1 MHAEVIDLY
10 QFFTLSSMN
19 TLRIIFSLITIFS
32 FNVLS
37 LVNTHSQTSPS
48 YKKIQ
53 IVTSN
58 NKQINDYFYYLPL
71 PSSLNKPEFQNLK
84 QFVHQEYG
92 ENALTEPLNFLR
104 IMDWVSSRWVH
115 DGSISSSTM
124 NSLEILKAAKSG
136 RNFSCIEYAK
146 VMSDILTTHGYI
158 SRVVGITTS
167 NIAYG
172 SIGEGHAVSEVW
184 SNTLR
189 KWIFIDPQFSI
200 HAKYKGQF
208 LNFYEMYD
216 LKKRGKYNDIE
227 FEVSESYCRVN
238 RRDRKDIIKE
248 YKEFLSQYFSYM
260 MIDILKD
267 GKSILLIYGL
277 DGKDQFLTSQGGNGK
292 TSIFTD
298 NIHDMYFDL
307 NQTTILFD
315 FNIPTLDCS
324 TIVQKYD
331 IKNRQ
336 DYLSKMSEFASV
348 PDFTLSFTTNTPW
361 FSHYEVKHDE
371 KSDWKTI
378 QSINNYQWKLHD
390 GMNEIHVRSVNQSGI
405 YGVITKMQIQYQE

>member
-1 MHAEVIDLY
+1 MHAAVIDLY

-58 NKQINDYFYYLPL
+58 NKQINDHFYYLPL

-200 HAKYKGQF
+200 HARYKGQF

-227 FEVSESYCRVN
+227 FDVSDSYCRVN
-238 RRDRKDIIKE
+238 RRNRKDILME
-248 YKEFLSQYFSYM
+248 YKAFLSRYFSYM
-260 MIDILKD
+260 MIDIVKD

>member
-1 MHAEVIDLY
+1 MHAAVIDLY

-19 TLRIIFSLITIFS
+19 TLRIIFTLITIFS

-58 NKQINDYFYYLPL
+58 NKQINDHFYYLPL

-146 VMSDILTTHGYI
+146 VMSDILTALGYI

-200 HAKYKGQF
+200 HARYKGQF

-227 FEVSESYCRVN
+227 FDVSDSYCRVN
-238 RRDRKDIIKE
+238 RRNRKDILME
-248 YKEFLSQYFSYM
+248 YKAFLSRYFSYM
-260 MIDILKD
+260 MIDIVKD

-324 TIVQKYD
+324 KIVQKYD

-348 PDFTLSFTTNTPW
+348 PNFTLSFTTNTPW

>member
-1 MHAEVIDLY
+1 MSTI
-10 QFFTLSSMN
+10 
-19 TLRIIFSLITIFS
+19 RIILTLFTIFS
-32 FNVLS
+32 FNFLS
-37 LVNTHSQTSPS
+37 LVITHSQTSPS

-58 NKQINDYFYYLPL
+58 NKQINDHFYYLPL
-71 PSSLNKPEFQNLK
+71 PTSLNKPEFQNLK
-84 QFVHQEYG
+84 HFVLTEYG
-92 ENALTEPLNFLR
+92 ENALTEPLNFLH

-146 VMSDILTTHGYI
+146 VMADILTALGYI

-184 SNTLR
+184 SNTLK

-208 LNFYEMYD
+208 LNFYEMYE
-216 LKKRGKYNDIE
+216 LKKKGKYQDIE

-267 GKSILLIYGL
+267 GESILLIYGL

-292 TSIFTD
+292 KSIFTD

-315 FNIPTLDCS
+315 FNILTLDCS

-348 PDFTLSFTTNTPW
+348 PDFTLSFATNTPW
-361 FSHYEVKHDE
+361 FSHYEIKHDE

-378 QSINNYQWKLHD
+378 QSSNNYQWKLHD
-390 GMNEIHVRSVNQSGI
+390 GMNEIYVRSVNQSGI
-405 YGVITKMQIQYQE
+405 FGVITKMQIQYHE

>member
-1 MHAEVIDLY
+1 MHAAVIDLY
-10 QFFTLSSMN
+10 QFFTVSSMN
-19 TLRIIFSLITIFS
+19 TLRIIFTLITIFS

-37 LVNTHSQTSPS
+37 LVNTHSQTSPT

-58 NKQINDYFYYLPL
+58 NKQINDHFYYLPL

-146 VMSDILTTHGYI
+146 VMSDILTAHGYI

-208 LNFYEMYD
+208 LNFYEMYE
-216 LKKRGKYNDIE
+216 LKKKGKI
-227 FEVSESYCRVN
+227 S
-238 RRDRKDIIKE
+238 
-248 YKEFLSQYFSYM
+248 
-260 MIDILKD
+260 
-267 GKSILLIYGL
+267 
-277 DGKDQFLTSQGGNGK
+277 
-292 TSIFTD
+292 
-298 NIHDMYFDL
+298 
-307 NQTTILFD
+307 
-315 FNIPTLDCS
+315 
-324 TIVQKYD
+324 
-331 IKNRQ
+331 
-336 DYLSKMSEFASV
+336 
-348 PDFTLSFTTNTPW
+348 
-361 FSHYEVKHDE
+361 
-371 KSDWKTI
+371 
-378 QSINNYQWKLHD
+378 
-390 GMNEIHVRSVNQSGI
+390 
-405 YGVITKMQIQYQE
+405 